1 MKRLNNA
8 SETENSLK
16 EHLIS
21 VKHCSKSAFDRD
33 GYDIKQRTVRRNVG
47 VLKFLA
53 IINVTTFDS
62 CNVHFS
68 DTRVRLT
75 GYNLTHAGRVEVF
88 SNGIW
93 GRVCNVW
100 GSWHQKEAAVVCRQL
115 GFQGVIAAFSY
126 PSDSAQF
133 VVMSRVQCVGNETSL
148 QQCQHDDFVNI
159 VPLHSCKDV
168 EVICK
173 PHSFNSND
181 GGEYF

>member
-8 SETENSLK
+8 SETENSFK
-16 EHLIS
+16 EQLIL

-33 GYDIKQRTVRRNVG
+33 GYDGKQTTVRGNVG

-53 IINVTTFDS
+53 IINVTSDS
-62 CNVHFS
+62 SNNRFA

-126 PSDSAQF
+126 PSDSTQF

-159 VPLHSCKDV
+159 IPLHSCQ
-168 EVICK
+168 EVRVVCK
-173 PHSFNSND
+173 RHNFYSDD
-181 GGEYF
+181 GSEYF

>member
-1 MKRLNNA
+1 MVIQPLSTRLIKPNF
-8 SETENSLK
+8 
-16 EHLIS
+16 
-21 VKHCSKSAFDRD
+21 CF
-33 GYDIKQRTVRRNVG
+33 DIK
-47 VLKFLA
+47 
-53 IINVTTFDS
+53 S
-62 CNVHFS
+62 VHFA

-100 GSWHQKEAAVVCRQL
+100 GSWRQKEAAVVCRQL

-133 VVMSRVQCVGNETSL
+133 MVMSRVQCVGNETSL

-159 VPLHSCKDV
+159 IPLHSCQ
-168 EVICK
+168 EVGVVCK
-173 PHSFNSND
+173 PHNFYSDD
-181 GGEYF
+181 GSEYF